1 MLVYISAK
9 FAIALVSEIL
19 DRGRAQIAPYRVKRQ
34 IWYLQNLV
42 PAKITTV
49 KVDQKYLHEFFKRK
63 ILLPL

>member
-19 DRGRAQIAPYRVKRQ
+19 DRGRAQIAPYGVKRQ

-42 PAKITTV
+42 PAKITIF

-63 ILLPL
+63 ILLSL